1 MRRPAFE
8 ASEDGT
14 RSRVDSEGWRG
25 RAAFRGLVIV
35 GTLVASACRDRGGAP
50 LRSTIFVPA
59 GYFRAQTL
67 CGAQFQRGCELSYP
81 PPIGKNRHR
90 VMMWLDAF
98 WADADLVKRADYERC
113 RAAGVCNSPSARRA
127 AALVDDRCGYGQIAR
142 VPFADADAYCRWR
155 GARLPTPDEYER
167 MARWTDG
174 RRYAAGRE
182 PKGCERRP
190 SPEGIRN
197 LNLSNQWTT
206 IAGVAASM
214 GLVSSVSYGEV
225 DPVNFTAVDVT
236 AAVRCVRSAYPTP
249 DPGRARVAPDQ
260 TERWLLGGPDG

>member
-1 MRRPAFE
+1 MRAVLH
-8 ASEDGT
+8 A
-14 RSRVDSEGWRG
+14 
-25 RAAFRGLVIV
+25 LVLISAL
-35 GTLVASACRDRGGAP
+35 TASACQDRGGSP

-67 CGAQFQRGCELSYP
+67 CGAQFQRACDLSYP

-98 WADADLVKRADYERC
+98 WAETDLVRKVDYEAC
-113 RAAGVCNSPSARRA
+113 RVAGVCHAVPAR
-127 AALVDDRCGYGQIAR
+127 LEVPVSDDPCGYDQLAR

-190 SPEGIRN
+190 SPEGIRD

-225 DPVNFTAVDVT
+225 APVNFTAVDVT
-236 AAVRCVRSAYPTP
+236 AAFRCVRSAYPTP

-260 TERWLLGGPDG
+260 IERWLLGGPDG

>member
-1 MRRPAFE
+1 M
-8 ASEDGT
+8 
-14 RSRVDSEGWRG
+14 
-25 RAAFRGLVIV
+25 RAAVLAVQALFVIAV
-35 GTLVASACRDRGGAP
+35 LIASACSDRGGAP
-50 LRSTIFVPA
+50 LRSIIFVPA
-59 GYFRAQTL
+59 GYFRAQPL
-67 CGAQFQRGCELSYP
+67 CGEGFQRACELSYP

-98 WADADLVKRADYERC
+98 WADADLVWQVDYEAC
-113 RAAGVCNSPSARRA
+113 RAAGVCHSPPAR
-127 AALVDDRCGYGQIAR
+127 LEVPILDDPCDFTLLAR

-182 PKGCERRP
+182 LKGSEGCQRRP

-197 LNLSNQWTT
+197 LNLTNQWTT
-206 IAGVAASM
+206 IDGVAASM
-214 GLVSSVSYGEV
+214 GLLNSLDYQEV
-225 DPVNFTAVDVT
+225 RPVNFTARDIT
-236 AAVRCVRSAYPTP
+236 AAIRCVRSAYPTP

-260 TERWLLGGPDG
+260 TERWLLGGPDWVN

>member
-1 MRRPAFE
+1 M
-8 ASEDGT
+8 
-14 RSRVDSEGWRG
+14 
-25 RAAFRGLVIV
+25 RAALRVLAIV
-35 GTLVASACRDRGGAP
+35 GALVASGCEDRGEAP

-67 CGAQFQRGCELSYP
+67 CGARFQRACKLSYA
-81 PPIGKNRHR
+81 PPIGKSRHR

-98 WADADLVKRADYERC
+98 WADADLVRRVDYEAC
-113 RAAGVCNSPSARRA
+113 RAAGVCQAPPAPLGVPNSE
-127 AALVDDRCGYGQIAR
+127 DRCGFIQFAM
-142 VPFADADAYCRWR
+142 VPFADAVAYCRWR

-182 PKGCERRP
+182 AEGSEPCESRP

-197 LNLSNQWTT
+197 LNLTFHW
-206 IAGVAASM
+206 VAWEGGPIIMEGMYYADTNRHE
-214 GLVSSVSYGEV
+214 GT
-225 DPVNFTAVDVT
+225 DPNEGALAF
-236 AAVRCVRSAYPTP
+236 RCVRSAYPTL